1 MAKPKFAASEG
12 QIKVEI
18 MMARVLMYTT
28 AICPYC
34 VNAKKLLAQKGVKVE
49 EIRVDQNPQLRSE
62 MMQKSG
68 QRTVPQIWIGELHV
82 GGFTDL
88 WALDKQ
94 GKLDGLLQ
102 NNSVD

>member
-1 MAKPKFAASEG
+1 
-12 QIKVEI
+12 
-18 MMARVLMYTT
+18 MARVLMYTT

-34 VNAKKLLAQKGVKVE
+34 VNAKKLLAQKGVSVE

-102 NNSVD
+102 NN